1 MKGRFIAVIDSGI
14 GGLSLLRDLIKN
26 FPNEEFLYFG
36 DNGNAPYGNKN
47 NSELERIT
55 MQNIFFVMSYGVK
68 AIVFACNTISV
79 NVMGKIKRYVD
90 VPIFGIF
97 PPVESMVMRGKKTL
111 LFCTERTAENY
122 RGIIGVDV
130 VGLPTLAKEIEN
142 NALHLCGFNAVN
154 IIFNCHNGKFIKE
167 KGYYDT
173 IILGC
178 THFVF
183 IKNQI
188 LDHFCPQKITT
199 GNEFTINEISKY
211 FKNEKSL
218 VKYKGFSILFIG
230 KYGEFNKI
238 IFEKSGQ
245 NY

>member
-1 MKGRFIAVIDSGI
+1 MKRGFIAVMDSGI

-26 FPNEEFLYFG
+26 FPNEDFLYFG
-36 DNGNAPYGNKN
+36 DNENAPYGNKT

-55 MQNIFFVMSYGVK
+55 MQNIFYVMSYDVK

-79 NVMGKIKRYVD
+79 NVMNKIKQYID

-97 PPVESMVMRGKKTL
+97 PPVESCVLSGKKTL
-111 LFCTERTAENY
+111 LFCTDRTAEKY
-122 RGIIGVDV
+122 RGLKGVDV
-130 VGLPTLAKEIEN
+130 VGLPTIVKEIEK
-142 NALHLCGFNAVN
+142 NALRLFDFNAIDV
-154 IIFNCHNGKFIKE
+154 ILRYHSGRFVKE

-188 LDHFCPQKITT
+188 LDHFCPKKIVT
-199 GNEFTINEISKY
+199 GNEFTVNKISNYLENK
-211 FKNEKSL
+211 KSL
-218 VKYKGFSILFIG
+218 VKSKRFSTLFIG
-230 KYGEFNKI
+230 KYGGFNKM

-245 NY
+245 VY